1 MMRALILM
9 ISLVSG
15 MVAVLLTYPTS
26 DDGRAE
32 AVTVDVQPEVLMQE
46 VLVASV
52 AIEQGAI
59 LDTQNIRWQKW
70 PEAAVHE
77 GFVTRENRPDAI
89 DDIAGTVMRGRLF
102 PGEPVREDRLT
113 PGNTSYM
120 ASLLPA
126 GKRAVAVKV
135 SAESAA
141 GGFILPNDRVD
152 VLLTRQREGQ
162 GGVYSRT
169 ILRSVKILAIDQLA
183 DGAESDTLIG
193 RTATLELDAEQTE
206 TITSAEASGMLSLA
220 LRSVT
225 DPHDTEVASLPEP
238 EPVAELPEIVLT
250 QSEPERTPTTI
261 RIRRAVTVETV
272 TLP

>member
-9 ISLVSG
+9 IALGSG
-15 MVAVLLTYPTS
+15 LVAVLLTYSTS

-32 AVTVDVQPEVLMQE
+32 ALVVDEQPQVLMQD

-52 AIEQGAI
+52 TIEQGEI
-59 LDTQNIRWQKW
+59 LGAQNIRWQNW
-70 PEAAVHE
+70 PESAIHE
-77 GFVTRENRPDAI
+77 GVVTRDSRPEAI
-89 DDIAGTVMRGRLF
+89 NDIAGTTMRGRLF

-113 PGNTSYM
+113 AVNTSFM
-120 ASLLPA
+120 AALLPA

-152 VLLTRQREGQ
+152 VLLTRQSEGQ
-162 GGVYSRT
+162 DGVQTRT
-169 ILRSVKILAIDQLA
+169 ILRSVKVLAIDQLA
-183 DGAESDTLIG
+183 DGTESDTLIG
-193 RTATLELDAEQTE
+193 RTATLELDSDQTE

-225 DPHDTEVASLPEP
+225 DPHDTEVVILPEP
-238 EPVAELPEIVLT
+238 EPVVAQPEIALT
-250 QSEPERTPTTI
+250 QTEPDREPRTV

>member
-9 ISLVSG
+9 IALVSG
-15 MVAVLLTYPTS
+15 LAAVLLTYPTS

-32 AVTVDVQPEVLMQE
+32 AVTVDAQPEVQMQE
-46 VLVASV
+46 VLVASLT
-52 AIEQGAI
+52 IEQGET
-59 LDTQNIRWQKW
+59 LGTQNIRWQKW
-70 PEAAVHE
+70 PEEAIHE
-77 GFVTRENRPDAI
+77 GVVTRDTRPEAI

-102 PGEPVREDRLT
+102 PGEPVRVDRLT

-120 ASLLPA
+120 AALLPA

-162 GGVYSRT
+162 GGVESRT

-183 DGAESDTLIG
+183 DGTDSDTLVG
-193 RTATLELDAEQTE
+193 RTATLELDADQTE

-225 DPHDTEVASLPEP
+225 DPHETEVVSLPAP
-238 EPVAELPEIVLT
+238 EPVADLPEIILT
-250 QSEPERTPTTI
+250 QTEPEREPTTI
-261 RIRRAVTVETV
+261 RIRRAGALETV